1 MFHSYF
7 IVRYSRYQKKK
18 TKMKRKKH
26 EQIECC
32 FALRLIY
39 FSLLLWYSN
48 WRYDTISLCWLVSN
62 IKRKKKTSN
71 KNYSKQIYKVQTV
84 KTTLTHSSCSCDMLY
99 YLFWFL
105 KCTIFFC
112 LIAVFFFVFSF
123 RRRKKNWLDL
133 HLLPKSGI
141 ASETWGSV
149 SATKFKN
156 TVRDRRIV
164 TPINNEIEEKYF

>member
-1 MFHSYF
+1 MCDVLTYKMKYYLIFSILRVYRF
-7 IVRYSRYQKKK
+7 VMLVSFLFYSEIFKISKKK
-18 TKMKRKKH
+18 NKSEKKKH

-105 KCTIFFC
+105 KCTIFF
-112 LIAVFFFVFSF
+112 V
-123 RRRKKNWLDL
+123 
-133 HLLPKSGI
+133 
-141 ASETWGSV
+141 
-149 SATKFKN
+149 
-156 TVRDRRIV
+156 
-164 TPINNEIEEKYF
+164 